1 MCQNNNS
8 FAVQY
13 LFNLITAIFKMTKH
27 SILVLAAV
35 LFYLPVRAIVKL
47 PAIFSSNMVLQQ
59 QSQVPFWGTAT
70 PNKKVKIF
78 TSWNKQTI
86 ETTADATGKWKQTI
100 ATPAYGGPFNIE
112 ISDGKKLKLENVLI
126 GEVWLCSGQSNMEM
140 PLDGWGKI
148 NNYQQEIANA
158 NYPEIRLLQV
168 NKNTSNVALADLQ
181 TANGGW
187 VSCSPQT
194 VAEFSS
200 VGYFFGRS
208 IYNKTRIPIGLI
220 NSSWGGTI
228 AEAWTS
234 GNSLKTMPDFAKPVE
249 NIENSASPGIDAKS
263 KYEKDLAAWN
273 AEVTKKDKGF
283 ENGKPVWNNPN
294 IDISD
299 WKQMEIPC
307 VWEDN
312 ALRSFDGLVWL
323 RKTIEIPAEWENKSL
338 TLSLDVIDDNDIAYY
353 NGVEIGR
360 TEGWNIERKYTI
372 PKELVKTGKAVIV
385 VRVFDT
391 GGGGGIYGSADKI
404 NLSLNNNQSI
414 SLKGNW
420 DYKVGTN
427 LNEIPKAPQ
436 DWNSPNRPTVLYNA
450 MINPIVPFT
459 IKGAIWYQG
468 ESNADRAYQY
478 RELFPL
484 MIKDW
489 RKQWNSNFP
498 FYFVQL
504 ANYTKL
510 LNEPAESDWAE
521 LREAQLQTL
530 HLENTGMAVTIDIGD
545 ATDIHP
551 KNKQEVGKR
560 LALMALDN
568 LYNQKTISSGPV
580 YESYRIEGNQIRI
593 QFKNSENG
601 LKTADNAKLKGFSI
615 AGLDHKFHWADA
627 RIDGNEIIVT
637 CSDVQNPI
645 AVRYAWATNPDCNL
659 INNAGLPA
667 SPFRTDDWQ
676 GVTYNAR

>member
-1 MCQNNNS
+1 
-8 FAVQY
+8 
-13 LFNLITAIFKMTKH
+13 
-27 SILVLAAV
+27 
-35 LFYLPVRAIVKL
+35 
-47 PAIFSSNMVLQQ
+47 
-59 QSQVPFWGTAT
+59 
-70 PNKKVKIF
+70 
-78 TSWNKQTI
+78 
-86 ETTADATGKWKQTI
+86 
-100 ATPAYGGPFNIE
+100 
-112 ISDGKKLKLENVLI
+112 
-126 GEVWLCSGQSNMEM
+126 ME
-140 PLDGWGKI
+140 K
-148 NNYQQEIANA
+148 
-158 NYPEIRLLQV
+158 
-168 NKNTSNVALADLQ
+168 
-181 TANGGW
+181 
-187 VSCSPQT
+187 
-194 VAEFSS
+194 S
-200 VGYFFGRS
+200 V
-208 IYNKTRIPIGLI
+208 
-220 NSSWGGTI
+220 
-228 AEAWTS
+228 
-234 GNSLKTMPDFAKPVE
+234 
-249 NIENSASPGIDAKS
+249 SPGLDAKS

-273 AEVTKKDKGF
+273 TEVTNKDKGF
-283 ENGKPVWNNPN
+283 ENGKPAWINPGL
-294 IDISD
+294 DISD

-312 ALRSFDGLVWL
+312 ALRSFDGIVWL
-323 RKTIEIPAEWENKSL
+323 RKTIEIPTSWENKNL

-372 PKELVKTGKAVIV
+372 PKELVKTGKAVIA

-391 GGGGGIYGSADKI
+391 GGGGGIYGSANKI
-404 NLSLNNNQSI
+404 NIGLNNDQLI

-427 LNEIPKAPQ
+427 LTDIPKAPQ
-436 DWNSPNRPTVLYNA
+436 DWNSPNRATVLYNA

-504 ANYTKL
+504 ANYTKKL
-510 LNEPAESDWAE
+510 DEPAESDWAE
-521 LREAQLQTL
+521 LREAQSQTL
-530 HLENTGMAVTIDIGD
+530 HLENTGMAVTIDIGE
-545 ATDIHP
+545 ANDIHP

-560 LALMALDN
+560 LALIALN
-568 LYNQKTISSGPV
+568 KLYGQETIYAGPV
-580 YESYRIEGNQIRI
+580 YSGYSIEGNSIRI
-593 QFKNSENG
+593 RFRRSSSE
-601 LKTADNAKLKGFSI
+601 LKTSDNGKLKGFSI

-627 RIDGNEIIVT
+627 RIEGNEIVVT

-659 INNAGLPA
+659 INSAGLPA

-676 GVTYNAR
+676 GITYNAR